1 MAGSR
6 KSKSASPPAGGL
18 PSHVACNLQGA
29 GLSGRRVTV
38 GLSGGIDSV
47 VLLDLLHR
55 LSLTW
60 QFELSAVHVNHQL
73 QPEAGKWAAFCRRYC
88 AGLGVPLKVK
98 KVTVAAGNSLEGA
111 ARAARYEVLLQ
122 QPADFLALAHNADD
136 QAETVLLH
144 LLRGSGIRGLAAMRM
159 SGAPPFAAAAG
170 TVGPTHLL
178 RPLLDVPRAEIAQY
192 AATRGLQWMEDPSN
206 ADTRLLRNFIRHAV
220 LPQLVSRMPGCR
232 GALERAAAHA
242 AEASDLLDEL
252 AVQDGASAWQEHGLR
267 LAALRSLPAARA
279 KNLLRCYLA
288 AEGVQVPAAGR
299 LEEALRQAVAAG
311 SDHGLQVAF
320 GERELRC
327 SGGILRVV
335 PRRAPPDAGVACVWM
350 GETRLVLPQFD
361 GVLHMRR
368 RRGAGISLAR
378 LANSTVVVRPRKGG
392 ERLQPDPG
400 RPRRSVKNLL
410 QEQAMPPWERA
421 RLPFIFAGERLV
433 CVPGIGI
440 DCEYQAV
447 AGESAVVPDW
457 RPAP

>member
-18 PSHVACNLQGA
+18 LSHVACNLQGA
-29 GLSGRRVTV
+29 GLSGQRVMV

-47 VLLDLLHR
+47 VLLDLLHQ
-55 LSLTW
+55 LSLAW
-60 QFELSAVHVNHQL
+60 KFELSSVHVNHQL

-98 KVTVAAGNSLEGA
+98 KVSVATGNSLEGA
-111 ARAARYEVLLQ
+111 ARAARYRALLQ
-122 QPADFLALAHNADD
+122 QQADILVLAHNADD

-159 SGAPPFAAAAG
+159 SGAPPFIAAAG
-170 TVGPTHLL
+170 RAGPTLML
-178 RPLLDVPRAEIAQY
+178 RPLLDVPRVEIARY
-192 AATRGLQWMEDPSN
+192 AATRGLQWVEDPSN
-206 ADTRLLRNFIRHAV
+206 TDTRLLRNFIRHAV
-220 LPQLVSRMPGCR
+220 MPQLVSRIPGSR

-252 AVQDGASAWQEHGLR
+252 AVQDGAGAWEERGLS
-267 LAALRSLPAARA
+267 LTALRSLPVARA

-311 SDHGLQVAF
+311 SDNGLRVAF
-320 GERELRC
+320 GEHELRC
-327 SGGILRVV
+327 SGGILRVL
-335 PRRAPPDAGVACVWM
+335 PRRVQPDADGVCVWA

-368 RRGAGISLAR
+368 RRGVGISLAR
-378 LANSTVVVRPRKGG
+378 LVGSTVVVRPRQGG
-392 ERLQPDPG
+392 ERLQPDPC

-421 RLPFIFAGERLV
+421 RLPFIFAGERLI

-457 RPAP
+457 RPDP